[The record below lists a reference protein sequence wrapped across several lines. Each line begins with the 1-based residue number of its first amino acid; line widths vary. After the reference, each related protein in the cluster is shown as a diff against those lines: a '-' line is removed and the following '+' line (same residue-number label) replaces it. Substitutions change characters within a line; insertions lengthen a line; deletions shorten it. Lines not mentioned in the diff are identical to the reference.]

1 MRSTQCLRSRVSDA
15 LLTVDGRAWMS
26 GECRST
32 PPFGLLRMPHEM
44 AADTAAE
51 ATASGG

>member
-1 MRSTQCLRSRVSDA
+1 MRSRQCLRSRVWDA
-15 LLTVDGRAWMS
+15 LLTVAARTGGKS
-26 GECRST
+26 RSA